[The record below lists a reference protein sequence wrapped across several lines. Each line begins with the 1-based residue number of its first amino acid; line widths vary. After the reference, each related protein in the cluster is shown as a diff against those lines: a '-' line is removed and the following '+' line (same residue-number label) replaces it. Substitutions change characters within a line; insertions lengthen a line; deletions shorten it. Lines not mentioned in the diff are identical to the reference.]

1 MHDTHGSIFKIID
14 HKTCNPLKYILT
26 NVDELFNSS
35 LWSWK
40 ALNYNCTLPRVFP
53 IRSTGTDPGCSML
66 ASLEFIKILS
76 HIVVKSKAKRQRC
89 EMEFVVDYELLF
101 YALASWVETF
111 RFSWMSFAFTEEK
124 DCEIEFRP
132 VGCYNDVRDSRA
144 LREEIYNEVD
154 PSSPVFGGQ
163 LIGNWTADFP
173 VFLCKCARI
182 AKAKGYQYFGV
193 NSFGRKE
200 ITGNDVMLHW
210 YNKSD

>member
-1 MHDTHGSIFKIID
+1 
-14 HKTCNPLKYILT
+14 
-26 NVDELFNSS
+26 
-35 LWSWK
+35 
-40 ALNYNCTLPRVFP
+40 
-53 IRSTGTDPGCSML
+53 ML

-89 EMEFVVDYELLF
+89 EVEFVVDYEWLF
-101 YALASWVETF
+101 YALASSVETF
-111 RFSWMSFAFTEEK
+111 RFFLMSFAFTEEK
-124 DCEIEFRP
+124 DCEIELRP

-182 AKAKGYQYFGV
+182 AKAKRYQYFGV

-200 ITGNDVMLHW
+200 ITEMMLC
-210 YNKSD
+210 YVGIIKATRKEKRGSLSSPNPAS